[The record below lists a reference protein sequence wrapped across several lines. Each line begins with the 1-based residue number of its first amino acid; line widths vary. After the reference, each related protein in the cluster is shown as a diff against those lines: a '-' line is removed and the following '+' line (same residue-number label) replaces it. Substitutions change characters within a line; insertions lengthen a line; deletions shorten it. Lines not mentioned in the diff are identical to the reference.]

1 MLTPVPLVIVSDI
14 PELQFYGGRGAI
26 PRSNPRFRCVLSGNR
41 SRFMQWNILAAA
53 MVWAAQGAEIETLR
67 IQGSVWE
74 SDVDVAAVFGE
85 AMEAFVF
92 GTTGSGSNF
101 PFLFAWVLSA
111 FCGLFAPRIRGILD
125 VMAVVLLAQAT
136 FRRGA
141 AFL

>member
-1 MLTPVPLVIVSDI
+1 M
-14 PELQFYGGRGAI
+14 
-26 PRSNPRFRCVLSGNR
+26 
-41 SRFMQWNILAAA
+41 
-53 MVWAAQGAEIETLR
+53 R

-74 SDVDVAAVFGE
+74 SDVDVAGVVGE

-141 AFL
+141 AFLQFISRVGKVFTSTPLEATWALLGLFSPTPTATTSEFIFIPLTDVACT